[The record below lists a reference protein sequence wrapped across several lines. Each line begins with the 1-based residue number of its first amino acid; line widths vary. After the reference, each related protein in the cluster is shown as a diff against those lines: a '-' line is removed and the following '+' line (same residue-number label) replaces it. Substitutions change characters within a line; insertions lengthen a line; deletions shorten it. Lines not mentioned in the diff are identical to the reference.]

1 MHWTMPG
8 IIVAAVTLCA
18 AIPAGSQTT
27 GQPPPR
33 TWIDAD
39 TGHPIVR
46 LTNEPASASLCFHQN
61 GYTR

>member
-8 IIVAAVTLCA
+8 SIVAAATLRA
-18 AIPAGSQTT
+18 AIPATSQTG
-27 GQPPPR
+27 GQPPR

-46 LTNEPASASLCFHQN
+46 LTNEPASASLYFHQN